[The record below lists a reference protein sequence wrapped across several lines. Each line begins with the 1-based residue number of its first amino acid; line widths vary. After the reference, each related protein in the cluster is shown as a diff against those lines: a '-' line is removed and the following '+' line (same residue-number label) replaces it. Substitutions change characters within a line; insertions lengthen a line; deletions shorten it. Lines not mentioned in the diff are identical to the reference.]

1 MQSEQLIEF
10 NFSFVFI
17 THVFNR
23 RKSIL
28 LVKVNFLS
36 IRILS
41 IYYDLIIL

>member
-17 THVFNR
+17 TRIQQKKEYSF
-23 RKSIL
+23 SI
-28 LVKVNFLS
+28 NFLS